1 MASLQ
6 QINGVFYIRF
16 RFGGMPFRRSLGTDN
31 PQDAESLL
39 KQVEVNLHRINVGI
53 IPIPPAEADVIHYV
67 LTGGKECG
75 KPNLVATSRTTLEAL
90 FEDYF
95 TALPDGA
102 KEANSLATER
112 THVGHL
118 LRLLKG
124 TTNVAAITTVRLQD
138 YINQRAKES
147 GQRGTIKAQTIKKEI
162 ATLRN
167 IWNNFAQPRKL
178 VVQDFRQAFGK
189 LTYPK
194 DQERPQFQTWE
205 QIERQVKRGKLPKL
219 AEEKLWD
226 CLFLDIA
233 RIRQVLDHVRQ
244 QSQLPPWVYPA
255 FVAAAYTGCRRGE
268 IMRSEWTD
276 WDIDDGTP
284 MPLVQWR
291 QKKQDRSREFT
302 YRQVSVT
309 PLLQRVM
316 NEWRSRHPGGTHV
329 FCNKDGSPL
338 SPDEAMRAFEQAVA
352 GSPWIVLRGW
362 HVFRHSFISCM
373 AMKGVDQRIIDASVG
388 HQTDEMRRRYRHL
401 FPQKQ
406 HEVLAAVFAEGQ

>member
-6 QINGVFYIRF
+6 QINGVFHVRF
-16 RFGGMPFRRSLGTDN
+16 RLGGKPFRRSLGTGEHSE
-31 PQDAESLL
+31 AESLR
-39 KQVEVNLHRINVGI
+39 KQIEVNLHRINVGI
-53 IPIPPAEADVIHYV
+53 IPVPPPDADISHYV
-67 LTGGKECG
+67 LTGGTQCG
-75 KPNLVATSRTTLEAL
+75 KANLVATPQATLESL

-95 TALPDGA
+95 AALPSGA
-102 KEANSLATER
+102 KEENSLATER

-124 TTNVAAITTVRLQD
+124 TTNIVATTTARLQD

-147 GQRGTIKAQTIKKEI
+147 GQRGTIKSQTIKKEI
-162 ATLRN
+162 ATFRN

-178 VVQDFRQAFGK
+178 VAQDFRATFGK
-189 LTYPK
+189 LSYPK
-194 DQERPQFQTWE
+194 DQERPPFQTWE
-205 QIERQVKRGKLPKL
+205 QIERLVIRGKLLKD
-219 AEEKLWD
+219 AEAKLWD
-226 CLFLDIA
+226 CLFLDIG
-233 RIRQVLDHVRQ
+233 RIRQVLEHVRQ
-244 QSQLPPWVYPA
+244 QAHLPPWVYPA
-255 FVAAAYTGCRRGE
+255 LVAAAYTGCRRGE

-284 MPLVQWR
+284 MPMVQWR
-291 QKKQDRSREFT
+291 QKKQDRSRDFT
-302 YRQVSVT
+302 YRQVSIT
-309 PLLQRVM
+309 PYLQRAM
-316 NEWRSRHPGGTHV
+316 NEWRSLHPGGTHV
-329 FCNKDGSPL
+329 FCNNDGTPIG
-338 SPDEAMRAFEQAVA
+338 PDDAVRAFEQAIT

-388 HQTDEMRRRYRHL
+388 HQTDEMRRQYRHL